1 MKVQYELAERVKQ
14 EEVLS
19 SMIKA
24 EASRK
29 KIVEG
34 NLKRLREELE
44 KSEKAR
50 KVQLETNK
58 KLQQKI
64 AQNESVKEFFEQ

>member
-50 KVQLETNK
+50 KV
-58 KLQQKI
+58 
-64 AQNESVKEFFEQ
+64 